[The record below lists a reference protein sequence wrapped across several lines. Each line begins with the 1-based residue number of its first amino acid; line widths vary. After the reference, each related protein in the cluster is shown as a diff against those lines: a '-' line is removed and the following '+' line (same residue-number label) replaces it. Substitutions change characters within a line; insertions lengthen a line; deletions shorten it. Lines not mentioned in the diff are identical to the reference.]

1 MKKFYLEIINS
12 IIMIVILSI
21 FTYYFRFQTVVITT
35 LGIIVAKILTMDIM
49 KYNKINTIDKNIQH
63 DKITEGLE
71 KSNMK
76 NVETQKTNS
85 RTSST
90 TTNK

>member
-35 LGIIVAKILTMDIM
+35 LGIIVAKILTMNIM
-49 KYNKINTIDKNIQH
+49 KYNKYY
-63 DKITEGLE
+63 
-71 KSNMK
+71 
-76 NVETQKTNS
+76 
-85 RTSST
+85 R
-90 TTNK
+90 

>member
-1 MKKFYLEIINS
+1 
-12 IIMIVILSI
+12 MIVILSI
-21 FTYYFRFQTVVITT
+21 FTYYFRFQTVVIT

-85 RTSST
+85 RNSST